1 MEILENKESRKID
14 LTGIY
19 YHRLKWVDDF
29 KQVDDQIH
37 KFEPTTSG
45 PGSNFHGNILFRI
58 IMRKNLQIFLKFCII
73 PYK

>member
-19 YHRLKWVDDF
+19 YHRLKWVDD
-29 KQVDDQIH
+29 QIL

>member
-19 YHRLKWVDDF
+19 YHRLKWVDD
-29 KQVDDQIH
+29 QIL

-45 PGSNFHGNILFRI
+45 PGSNFHP
-58 IMRKNLQIFLKFCII
+58 CDS
-73 PYK
+73 

>member
-29 KQVDDQIH
+29 KQVDD
-37 KFEPTTSG
+37 
-45 PGSNFHGNILFRI
+45 
-58 IMRKNLQIFLKFCII
+58 
-73 PYK
+73 